1 MARQTRT
8 VRIGGNYHIH
18 EVPIGGTHPVVIQ
31 TMWKEKLD
39 FPDSGIIGRLEN
51 LERMGAKLIRFAVPS
66 IEAAETL
73 GELAKA
79 VPIPLV
85 ADIHFDYKIALR
97 VLDFPIAKLRLNPGN
112 ISIKNRVFKVLE
124 KAGKQGV
131 PVRIGINAGSLPA
144 DLRARVETGELRR
157 AEALVNAAERELAF
171 FDEARFKDVVVSMK
185 ASSVPETIEANR
197 IFAGRNDAPLH
208 IGVTEAGPLTAGL
221 VRSAAAL
228 YPLLCEGI
236 GDTVRVSLSDSAEN
250 EVIAAR
256 EILGCADETAGYQ
269 NALQKDGVHAENRC
283 KGARGVRLVSCPRCG
298 RCGFD
303 THAFTARWQERLY
316 ALQKNITIA
325 VMGCVVNGPG
335 EAREAD
341 LGITGAG
348 EKALIFKRG
357 KIARAV
363 DVKDADSAFEEELRG
378 L

>member
-1 MARQTRT
+1 
-8 VRIGGNYHIH
+8 
-18 EVPIGGTHPVVIQ
+18 
-31 TMWKEKLD
+31 MWKEKLD